1 MSDLFDDL
9 NKIFKKDLIPIII
22 KYLKDP
28 NNKLTEKFNDLVND
42 PQLTLTKFLEKF
54 SQNKNNDN
62 NKRNY
67 SDIKNVT
74 DIEIVVDDEYDDL
87 IKRLIL
93 IEENMVNIEKLLK

>member
-1 MSDLFDDL
+1 MPDLFDDL

-28 NNKLTEKFNDLVND
+28 NNKLTENFNDLVND
-42 PQLTLTKFLEKF
+42 PKLTLTKFLEKF